1 MLTKYSTMASSALTL
16 VVRPRGMYIL
26 VNWSIFR
33 LIPCPGRPIKGL
45 PETISVPSDAS
56 TSQIFQEI
64 ANASKFSIHR
74 LRVTK
79 GSDGTPIASTRD
91 VTVHQ
96 TGLRNKSAID
106 VKDLGTFTATN
117 TLPI

>member
-1 MLTKYSTMASSALTL
+1 MRA
-16 VVRPRGMYIL
+16 
-26 VNWSIFR
+26 
-33 LIPCPGRPIKGL
+33 GRPINGL

-79 GSDGTPIASTRD
+79 GSDGTPIPSTRD

-106 VKDLGTFTATN
+106 VKDLGTSAATS
-117 TLPI
+117 TSRV